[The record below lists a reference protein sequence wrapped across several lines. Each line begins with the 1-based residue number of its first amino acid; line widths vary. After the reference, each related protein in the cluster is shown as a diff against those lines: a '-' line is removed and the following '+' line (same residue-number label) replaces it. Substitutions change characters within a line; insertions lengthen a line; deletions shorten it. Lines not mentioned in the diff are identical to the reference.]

1 MVQARRTLALRWV
14 LPIAQLVLCVVVVWP
29 LRGALVQQVRHSLR
43 AYRSGKTQPPE
54 LLKDQQFGIVALDP
68 LTPQQR
74 RSLEVSEIREWV
86 PMMLNLPSFLVQLPY
101 AILSPAK
108 QEWVPRGMELM
119 MWRVIS
125 WPLVGILFWWSAGR
139 GIEALLAARRHLVQ
153 PQISWIETVV
163 GAALFLFCSVA
174 AVCVPLSAG
183 VEDGFSLKPLVAGL
197 GTWAAL
203 GAAMVAARVTQWRTR
218 RGLESTVAGISE
230 IASASRPSP

>member
-1 MVQARRTLALRWV
+1 MVQARRALAFRWV
-14 LPIAQLVLCVVVVWP
+14 LPIAQLVFCVVVLWP
-29 LRGALVQQVRHSLR
+29 LRGTLVQQVRHSLR
-43 AYRSGKTQPPE
+43 AYTSGKTPE
-54 LLKDQQFGIVALDP
+54 FPKDQQFGIVALDP

-108 QEWVPRGMELM
+108 REWVPRGMELTT
-119 MWRVIS
+119 WRVIC

-153 PQISWIETVV
+153 PPISWIETVE
-163 GAALFLFCSVA
+163 GATLFLFCSVA

-183 VEDGFSLKPLVAGL
+183 VEEGFSPKPLVAGL

-203 GAAMVAARVTQWRTR
+203 GAAMVAARVAQWRTR
-218 RGLESTVAGISE
+218 MGLESTVGGFSE
-230 IASASRPSP
+230 IASGSRPSP